1 MGGVAAV
8 IPDLVSVLFVISI
21 VLVCV
26 FVLNALIFKPVLRVT
41 EARLG
46 AVREATMMAAT
57 AATRAASASAEY
69 DTTLTAA
76 RTEVYRQMDDTRRA
90 ALDRR
95 AALLDETKRQVETEI
110 ADATVRV
117 TSEAAEA
124 RARID
129 REAGVLAGAIVDRV
143 LGRPA

>member
-95 AALLDETKRQVETEI
+95 AALLHETKRQVETEI

>member
-1 MGGVAAV
+1 M

-46 AVREATMMAAT
+46 AVHEATMMAAT